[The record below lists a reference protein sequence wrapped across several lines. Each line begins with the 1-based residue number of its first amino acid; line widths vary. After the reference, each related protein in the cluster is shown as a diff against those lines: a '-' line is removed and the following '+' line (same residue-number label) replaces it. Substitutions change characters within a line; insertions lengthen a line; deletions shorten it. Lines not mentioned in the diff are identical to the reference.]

1 MKITKTLLKQIIKEE
16 LEDMTEVLPGHRTA
30 APTGAEKEKHEKRQA
45 AREKCIKDAVARGST
60 QKQAESECKG
70 AGSLEKE
77 TTDESVESVD
87 EKVEDIYESLTRRL
101 ERLERLIGD

>member
-16 LEDMTEVLPGHRTA
+16 LEAMDEERPV
-30 APTGAEKEKHEKRQA
+30 APTGAEKEKHEKRKA
-45 AREKCIKDAVARGST
+45 ARKKCVDDAMAKGRT
-60 QKQAESECKG
+60 KQQAEGDCKG

-77 TTDESVESVD
+77 KTDESVESVD
-87 EKVEDIYESLTRRL
+87 ETVNEKVEDIYESLTRRL

>member
-16 LEDMTEVLPGHRTA
+16 LEAMDEDRPV
-30 APTGAEKEKHEKRQA
+30 APTGAEKEKHEKRKA
-45 AREKCIKDAVARGST
+45 ARKKCVDDAMAKGRT
-60 QKQAESECKG
+60 KQQAEVDCKG

-77 TTDESVESVD
+77 KTDESVDETVN